1 MALFMIILFFCVY
14 GGISL
19 TFLYLGIIIIRQRDL
34 YWQAILMFIVAMIFA
49 EMLGFVG
56 GHMYFYYNAT
66 ITQVVI
72 MNTEQL
78 LTITIA

>member
-1 MALFMIILFFCVY
+1 
-14 GGISL
+14 
-19 TFLYLGIIIIRQRDL
+19 
-34 YWQAILMFIVAMIFA
+34 MFIVAMIFA
-49 EMLGFVG
+49 GMLGFVG